1 MISFAKNI
9 RVKFENESLLT
20 KTTCIF
26 TSSKFGFTI
35 FFMILYP
42 FDKQEVY
49 IKHLRL
55 NKYLYFVVY
64 SSYGLI

>member
-49 IKHLRL
+49 IKH
-55 NKYLYFVVY
+55 
-64 SSYGLI
+64 